1 MYDIEYTEEAEE
13 DLAYFRKHE
22 QALII
27 DEVERRLRYE
37 PAVPTRNRKQLTPNQ
52 TAGWELRIGDFRV
65 FYNPD
70 EVVQIVAIVR
80 IGEKRGN
87 AFFFRGEKRRV
98 MTTWNYRVFREED
111 GDYIIREVFYD
122 ENGAILGCTKEAV
135 EPMGKSIE
143 ELEQDLC
150 AFRDA
155 LQLPVL
161 TVAEVDAAVA
171 AQSPKSK
178 TGRKTISHA
187 DLVKKLGLDTARAQA
202 VNEPVLVS
210 PTT

>member
-1 MYDIEYTEEAEE
+1 
-13 DLAYFRKHE
+13 
-22 QALII
+22 
-27 DEVERRLRYE
+27 
-37 PAVPTRNRKQLTPNQ
+37 
-52 TAGWELRIGDFRV
+52 
-65 FYNPD
+65 
-70 EVVQIVAIVR
+70 
-80 IGEKRGN
+80 
-87 AFFFRGEKRRV
+87 

-122 ENGAILGCTKEAV
+122 ANGAILGCTKEAV
-135 EPMGKSIE
+135 EPIGKSIE

-171 AQSPKSK
+171 AQSLKPKA
-178 TGRKTISHA
+178 GRKTISHA

-202 VNEPVLVS
+202 VNESVLVS